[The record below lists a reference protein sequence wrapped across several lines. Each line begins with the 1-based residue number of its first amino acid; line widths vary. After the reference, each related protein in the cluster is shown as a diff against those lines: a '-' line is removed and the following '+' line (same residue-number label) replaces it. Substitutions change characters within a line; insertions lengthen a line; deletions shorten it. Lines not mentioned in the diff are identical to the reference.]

1 MSVGESITLVGSA
14 LAVVA
19 SLCAIGAFMISRNK
33 DKFNDGANDG
43 SLKGDIKY
51 MRNSFDDLRL
61 DVKEVARKQD
71 NQGERLTRVEE
82 SVKSAHHRIDGWGE
96 RNTGGKKNE

>member
-1 MSVGESITLVGSA
+1 MTAGEIIGLVGGLIAAISA
-14 LAVVA
+14 ITAIVA
-19 SLCAIGAFMISRNK
+19 FFIARGK
-33 DKFNDGANDG
+33 DHYKEG
-43 SLKGDIKY
+43 SEDSGMRGDIKY

-82 SVKSAHHRIDGWGE
+82 SCKQAHKRIDSIE
-96 RNTGGKKNE
+96 NRHIGGDNK